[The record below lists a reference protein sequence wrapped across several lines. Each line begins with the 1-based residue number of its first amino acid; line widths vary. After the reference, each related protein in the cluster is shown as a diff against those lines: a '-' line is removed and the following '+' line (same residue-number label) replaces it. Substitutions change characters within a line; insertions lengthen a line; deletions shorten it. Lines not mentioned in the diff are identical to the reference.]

1 MKIINSS
8 LFLVGS
14 FLFLSGCQK
23 STSEDDN
30 DQTTA
35 KQGQLMASSWKY
47 DNAKIDADNNGT
59 GDTGIPPSVLQP
71 CQTDN
76 ILTFTSTTDGTID
89 EGGVKCDASDP
100 QSNPFTYTLTNNETV
115 INFSAAI
122 FAGVGGDFKIITLSD
137 TQLALSKS
145 LTIPPSPTPI
155 TVIAYFKH

>member
-1 MKIINSS
+1 MKIINTS
-8 LFLVGS
+8 LFLFGAV
-14 FLFLSGCQK
+14 LFFSGCQK

-30 DQTTA
+30 DQTTP
-35 KQGQLMASSWKY
+35 KQEQLMASSWKY
-47 DNAKIDADNNGT
+47 ESAKIDADNNGT
-59 GDTGIPPSVLQP
+59 GDTGIPAGALQP

-76 ILTFTSTTDGTID
+76 ILTFSSTTEGTID
-89 EGGVKCDASDP
+89 EGGVKCATTDP

-145 LTIPPSPTPI
+145 LTIPPSPVPI